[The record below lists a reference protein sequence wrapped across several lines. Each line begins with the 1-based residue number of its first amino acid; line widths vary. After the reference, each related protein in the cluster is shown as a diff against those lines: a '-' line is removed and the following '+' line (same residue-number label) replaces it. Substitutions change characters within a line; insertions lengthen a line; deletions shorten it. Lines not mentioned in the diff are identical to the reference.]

1 MTPATLHLREKT
13 LKQAFDLAEAYE
25 RLFERWGP
33 QGWWP
38 GESQFEIIVGAL
50 LAQAT
55 SWRNAALAVGNLGS
69 AGLLEPRTESAER
82 IARLPDNE
90 LENLLK
96 PSGYFRQKTQRLRAL
111 LDFLSSNL
119 GDMPWVIEPSRTLE
133 WREKFLAIK
142 GLGPE
147 TVDSILLYGFGLPVF
162 VVDAYTRRVL
172 ARHGMIGCTAS
183 YDEIQTLFMKKIRA
197 RSEIYN
203 EYHALLVRLGKEH
216 CRSSASCAGCPL
228 A

>member
-1 MTPATLHLREKT
+1 MSPATLNAHEKAIKPEIN
-13 LKQAFDLAEAYE
+13 LVSAYD

-38 GESQFEIIVGAL
+38 GESEFEIIVGAL

-55 SWRNAALAVGNLGS
+55 SWRNAALALNNLGS
-69 AGLLEPRTESAER
+69 AGLLEPCNESPER
-82 IARLPDNE
+82 IARLPDHE
-90 LENLLK
+90 LEKLIK
-96 PSGYFRQKTQRLRAL
+96 PSGYFRQKTQRLKAL

-119 GDMPWVIEPSRTLE
+119 GDMPWKIEPSRTPE
-133 WREKFLAIK
+133 WREKFLSIK

-172 ARHGMIGCTAS
+172 SRHGMIEASAS
-183 YDEIQTLFMKKIRA
+183 YGEIQSLFSKSIRA
-197 RSEIYN
+197 RSDIYN

>member
-1 MTPATLHLREKT
+1 MAPATRVFQAET
-13 LKQAFDLAEAYE
+13 LKPAFDPASAYE

-38 GESQFEIIVGAL
+38 GENEFEIVVGAL

-55 SWRNAALAVGNLGS
+55 SWRNAEAAVNALKL
-69 AGLLEPRTESAER
+69 AGLLEPRDESVKR
-82 IARLPDNE
+82 IIGLPDHE
-90 LENLLK
+90 LQMLIK
-96 PSGYFRQKTQRLRAL
+96 PSGYFRQKTQRLKAL
-111 LDFLSSNL
+111 LEFLSSNL
-119 GDMPWVIEPSRTLE
+119 GTMPWRIAQSRTLQ
-133 WREKFLAIK
+133 WRERFLSIK

-172 ARHGMIGCTAS
+172 SRHGMIGATAS
-183 YDEIQTLFMKKIRA
+183 YDEIQSLFVKKISA

-216 CRSSASCAGCPL
+216 CRSGACCAGCPL